1 MAATAIH
8 IRFLTRRVSLDTSL
22 IVLVAT
28 FGSSFRGTFDLGV
41 PDEFERMP
49 DDRHPK
55 SPKSLIGGFSL

>member
-8 IRFLTRRVSLDTSL
+8 MRFLTRRVSLDTSL

-28 FGSSFRGTFDLGV
+28 SGSSFRGTFDLGV

-55 SPKSLIGGFSL
+55 SP